1 MHQGIPFSQ
10 AVDDFVQDHKAVY
23 VIEANRDGQMKNLLT
38 INYPQFAIRLRSI
51 AKCDGLSL
59 SAEWICNQFKSAVKK
74 GA

>member
-1 MHQGIPFSQ
+1 
-10 AVDDFVQDHKAVY
+10 VDTFLREHTSIY

-38 INYPQFAIRLRSI
+38 INYPQFANRMHSI

-59 SAEWICNQFKSAVKK
+59 SAEWICARFKAEAKE